1 MQEKNPSWKSEI
13 TFFLYKSNPSLNE
26 NYLPTKDGHFPSF
39 RCTKMEPLRELIST
53 RCPIVRAGGELNCW
67 IVVPE
72 DTTLS
77 HYCLIYSPS
86 SSSPRRHSVRCSK
99 SRPQHTTA
107 LLAVTFVKQ
116 VFLFDLSQDVCLLR
130 CRLSGGNIFQS
141 EPNWKHLSIFVLF
154 WIGDNGWR
162 LSKRVVWSTNYLVWL
177 SVVWLTKTPWIFF
190 THLGISNVGHSNR
203 TYLLS
208 LRSTFQFYMKQH
220 FPLGAVNGVPKM
232 YLTAYW
238 TALNS
243 QII

>member
-1 MQEKNPSWKSEI
+1 MIIHQFIK
-13 TFFLYKSNPSLNE
+13 LQ
-26 NYLPTKDGHFPSF
+26 NYLLFNFQCKKKTQVENRKSLSSFTNQIHLWTK
-39 RCTKMEPLRELIST
+39 TTYQQKMVISHLSGARKWNRYESWSRLDVPLYEQ
-53 RCPIVRAGGELNCW
+53 GGKLNCW

-177 SVVWLTKTPWIFF
+177 SVVWLTKTSWIFF
-190 THLGISNVGHSNR
+190 TH
-203 TYLLS
+203 
-208 LRSTFQFYMKQH
+208 
-220 FPLGAVNGVPKM
+220 
-232 YLTAYW
+232 
-238 TALNS
+238 
-243 QII
+243 